1 MFNRL
6 TSTTSTERPKEIR
19 VALGGHRGK
28 YTIGQNN
35 LHGKDLVGGQTVDTA
50 QRRVSTSK
58 NVTSTDTNG
67 LEDEVRN
74 DRIGPCHGSS
84 RTFPSPPTK
93 LMPLSLAKA

>member
-19 VALGGHRGK
+19 VALGGHRDK

-50 QRRVSTSK
+50 
-58 NVTSTDTNG
+58 
-67 LEDEVRN
+67 
-74 DRIGPCHGSS
+74 
-84 RTFPSPPTK
+84 
-93 LMPLSLAKA
+93 